1 MLLRIA
7 PLLALCAVSSVA
19 HATAETWTRDLPTE
33 YGWATTSALDLDGDL
48 IVAGYASEPDLSN
61 KRYTLS
67 AISADGVSL
76 YHVEQ
81 AFVAPMST
89 PSVREVIVDA
99 AGIAWVMGK
108 VRTGDGPSWL
118 PFEKVFIARFTAAT
132 GALLSTWFAP
142 TAYQGLRWGDL
153 DVNSLGRVI
162 ATSYDMNTNYANVD
176 AFNPNGTLAWTKS
189 LYNYSKL
196 AIAPA
201 PGGEIVLAGGTTTF
215 SGGLYNSEYAVLRYS
230 NTGALKWSRVIDF
243 AGGTDQAAA
252 VVVNAAGDAFIS
264 GRSLRP
270 SDAMTTSVSLVV
282 TSLNRKGQTRW
293 TSSTPLLNANV
304 SNPASHTSDALG
316 RIALLPSGD
325 PVVLQADWSYT
336 LSSTGSYLWSPAN
349 RVARIAA
356 ANGAIMW
363 SARVNDMQADLKVDF
378 FGNALI
384 ATTRRNSA
392 LEPIGAARLVALAG
406 SNGALLVN
414 LTASAATGFREL
426 EVDPFSGTVFAVG
439 SRIIR
444 TLTPHGYKN
453 HVVSF
458 D

>member
-89 PSVREVIVDA
+89 PSVSEVIVDA

-108 VRTGDGPSWL
+108 VRTGDGPSSL
-118 PFEKVFIARFTAAT
+118 PFQKIFIARFTAAT

-201 PGGEIVLAGGTTTF
+201 PGGEIVLAGGATTF
-215 SGGLYNSEYAVLRYS
+215 SGGRYNSEYAVLRYS
-230 NTGALKWSRVIDF
+230 NTGALRWSRVIDF

-293 TSSTPLLNANV
+293 TSSTPLLNAAPYQV
-304 SNPASHTSDALG
+304 SDALG

-325 PVVLQADWSYT
+325 PVVLQDEWSYT
-336 LSSTGSYLWSPAN
+336 LSSTGSYLWSPGN
-349 RVARIAA
+349 WVGRIAA

-363 SARVNDMQADLKVDF
+363 SARVDDEQADMKVDF

-392 LEPIGAARLVALAG
+392 IVEARLVALAG

-426 EVDPFSGTVFAVG
+426 EVDRFSGTVFAVG

>member
-89 PSVREVIVDA
+89 PSVSEVIVDA

-108 VRTGDGPSWL
+108 VRTGDGPSSL

-230 NTGALKWSRVIDF
+230 NTGALRWSRVIDF

-293 TSSTPLLNANV
+293 TSSTPLLNAAPYQV
-304 SNPASHTSDALG
+304 SDALG

-325 PVVLQADWSYT
+325 PVVLQDEWSYT
-336 LSSTGSYLWSPAN
+336 LSSTGSYLWSPGN
-349 RVARIAA
+349 WVGRIAA

-363 SARVNDMQADLKVDF
+363 SARVDDEQADMKVDF

-392 LEPIGAARLVALAG
+392 IVEARLVALAG

-439 SRIIR
+439 SRIR
-444 TLTPHGYKN
+444 TDLTPRVYKN